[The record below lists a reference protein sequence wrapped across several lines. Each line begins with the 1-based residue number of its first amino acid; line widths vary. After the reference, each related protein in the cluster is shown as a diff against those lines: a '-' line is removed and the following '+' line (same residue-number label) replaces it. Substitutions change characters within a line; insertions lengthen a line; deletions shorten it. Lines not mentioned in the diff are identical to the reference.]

1 MQRLRCLKGGQL
13 RLASCSDAD
22 LACHG
27 SVLYILNK
35 SKGAAI
41 LYLLL
46 NSKEGGH
53 IPKVSSKRQITLP
66 VEQCQQAG
74 IEPGNEVQCFVA
86 DGHITIVKKT
96 PGAARASLS
105 HVTGDTSVTDEE
117 SLQSALGQETA

>member
-1 MQRLRCLKGGQL
+1 VQRLDVKFNN
-13 RLASCSDAD
+13 
-22 LACHG
+22 G
-27 SVLYILNK
+27 SFLPILYILNK

-46 NSKEGGH
+46 NSKEDGH
-53 IPKVSSKRQITLP
+53 MPKVSSKRQITLP

-86 DGHITIVKKT
+86 DGHITIVKKI
-96 PGAARASLS
+96 PGAARASLR
-105 HVTGDTSVTDEE
+105 HVKGDTSVTDEE